1 MKCIIDGLMEA
12 VRIVITLDP
21 EFVGIVLVSVMV
33 ASAST
38 SLATLFGVPFA
49 ILVARKMFWGR
60 RAVITVLNTLMA
72 LPTVVVGLTVYSLLS
87 RSGPLGSLGLLYT
100 RTAMIIGQFILVFPI
115 IAGLTVVSIGGL
127 DQRIHRTA
135 LSLGADRAQS
145 FRIFLHE
152 ARPAIIAAVIAG
164 FGRVFAEVGVSMMV
178 GGNIRG
184 YTRNITTAI
193 ALETSK
199 GEFSMGIALG
209 IVLLTVA
216 LGINLVFSRL
226 QRRDV

>member
-1 MKCIIDGLMEA
+1 MKCIIDGLIEA
-12 VRIVITLDP
+12 VRIVATLDP
-21 EFVGIVLVSVMV
+21 EFAGIVLVSVMV
-33 ASAST
+33 AFAST
-38 SLATLFGVPFA
+38 SLATLLGVPFA

-100 RTAMIIGQFILVFPI
+100 RMAMIIGQFILAFPI

-127 DQRIHRTA
+127 DKRIHRTA

-152 ARPAIIAAVIAG
+152 ARPAIVAAVIAG

-226 QRRDV
+226 QRRSI